1 MRSASAQHRGMLA
14 AVFGIVFLVFFAL
27 SPLRWV
33 EFGMPNNG
41 LLLKLADGQE
51 DFFVS
56 GPRVPSSEFA
66 DPAHRPA
73 LEVTYLPP

>member
-1 MRSASAQHRGMLA
+1 MNRHGFVAEAPPTRADFA
-14 AVFGIVFLVFFAL
+14 ATMVVMKWLGLIVV
-27 SPLRWV
+27 
-33 EFGMPNNG
+33 
-41 LLLKLADGQE
+41 LLKLAEGEE
-51 DFFVS
+51 DFFIS